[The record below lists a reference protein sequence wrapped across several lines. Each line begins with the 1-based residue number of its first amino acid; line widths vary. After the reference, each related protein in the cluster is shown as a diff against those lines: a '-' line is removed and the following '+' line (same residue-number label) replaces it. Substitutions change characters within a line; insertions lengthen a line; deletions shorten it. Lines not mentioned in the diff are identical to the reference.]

1 MCAGAGAARAANRNA
16 MIQHRYRMWS
26 RYHKTMQSYG
36 RYGINKIQGK
46 IEQWN
51 INQGLFRSWTKAQG
65 MLNSVKDKVLK
76 ANTQGWVK
84 QMSESKYFGALAS
97 GKQGASIARMG
108 ILEAGALGRFY
119 ASNINQYYKAREKT
133 KGGMAYAK
141 LVAGTKLD
149 QSFASRT
156 FAPTPDVQ
164 MAAPA
169 MQSTSMFNDIL
180 QGVGSVVSIA
190 SGLGV
195 PGFPSDRRLK
205 TDIQKLGESIE
216 GHNIY
221 KYKYL
226 DQPEEF
232 IGAMA
237 DEVFKKKPSAVF
249 IMDNGYM
256 GVDYSQIDVEFR
268 EVVPN
273 ASRI

>member
-1 MCAGAGAARAANRNA
+1 
-16 MIQHRYRMWS
+16 
-26 RYHKTMQSYG
+26 MQSYG

-46 IEQWN
+46 VEQWN

-65 MLNSVKDKVLK
+65 MINSVKDKVLK

-84 QMSESKYFGALAS
+84 QMSESKYFGALAA
-97 GKQGASIARMG
+97 GKTGASVARIG
-108 ILEAGALGRFY
+108 ILEAGQLGRFY
-119 ASNINQYYKAREKT
+119 ASNIDKYYKVREKA
-133 KGGMAYAK
+133 KEGMAYAR

-149 QSFASRT
+149 QSFAQRT
-156 FAPTPDVQ
+156 FAPTPDIQ

-169 MQSTSMFNDIL
+169 MQSTSAFNDIL
-180 QGVGSVVSIA
+180 QGVSSVVGIA
-190 SGLGV
+190 TGMGWG
-195 PGFPSDRRLK
+195 GFTSDRRLK
-205 TDIQKLGESIE
+205 TDIKKLGESIE

-226 DQPEEF
+226 DQPEEY

-237 DEVFKKKPSAVF
+237 DEVFKKKPSAVY

-268 EVVPN
+268 EVVQN

>member
-1 MCAGAGAARAANRNA
+1 VCAGSNAAKAANRNA
-16 MIQHRYRMWS
+16 LIQHRYKMWS
-26 RYHKTMQSYG
+26 RYHKTMQAYG

-46 IEQWN
+46 VEQYN
-51 INQGLFRSWTKAQG
+51 INQGLFRSWSKAQG
-65 MLNSVKDKVLK
+65 MLNSVKNKVLK
-76 ANTQGWVK
+76 ANTQGWVQ

-97 GKQGASIARMG
+97 GLQGASIARIG
-108 ILEAGALGRFY
+108 ILEAGKLGRFY
-119 ASNINQYYKAREKT
+119 ASNINKYYKAREKT
-133 KGGMAYAK
+133 KEGMQYAK

-149 QSFASRT
+149 QSFAART
-156 FAPTPDVQ
+156 FAPTPDIQ

-169 MQSTSMFNDIL
+169 MQSTSIFNDVL
-180 QGVGSVVSIA
+180 QGVGSIVGIA
-190 SGLGV
+190 SGMGWV
-195 PGFPSDRRLK
+195 GASDRRLK
-205 TDIQKLGESIE
+205 TDIKKLGESIE

-226 DQPEEF
+226 DQPEEY

>member
-1 MCAGAGAARAANRNA
+1 
-16 MIQHRYRMWS
+16 
-26 RYHKTMQSYG
+26 MQSYG

-46 IEQWN
+46 VEQYN
-51 INQGLFRSWTKAQG
+51 INQGLFRSWSKAQG
-65 MLNSVKDKVLK
+65 MINTVKDKVLK

-119 ASNINQYYKAREKT
+119 SSNINQYYKAREKT
-133 KGGMAYAK
+133 KEGMAYAR

-156 FAPTPDVQ
+156 FAPTPDIQ
-164 MAAPA
+164 SAAPA

-180 QGVGSVVSIA
+180 QGVGTIVGIGT
-190 SGLGV
+190 GLGV
-195 PGFPSDRRLK
+195 FPSDRRLK
-205 TDIQKLGESIE
+205 TDIKKLGESIE

-226 DQPEEF
+226 DQPEEY

-237 DEVFKKKPSAVF
+237 DEVFKKNPAGVF